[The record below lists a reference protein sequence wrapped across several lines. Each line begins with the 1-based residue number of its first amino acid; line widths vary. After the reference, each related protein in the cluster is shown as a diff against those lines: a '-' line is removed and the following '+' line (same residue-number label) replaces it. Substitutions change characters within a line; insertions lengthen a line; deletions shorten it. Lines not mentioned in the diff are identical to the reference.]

1 MVLGHRADN
10 HTLLLTFTRNLI
22 LRPSTKPN
30 GGIFDV
36 TPVLTLLA
44 AVAAAPDTVP
54 QTTNPGDIVVTA
66 QQTKDGEDYTTPA
79 QTSAYRLPISIRDTP
94 QAISVVTRQQI
105 DDFQLNDINAL
116 LATVPGF
123 NVQAQE
129 TDRFYYSARGFDVQN
144 FQVDGLGLPP
154 AFAVQVGSIDTAIYD
169 HVEVLKGAPGLLSPV
184 GNPSAVVNFIRK
196 RPTRDFQASGSAQ
209 YGSFD
214 SLRLQGDVS
223 TPLDKDGHI
232 RALAVGVYSDADS
245 YLDRYH
251 LRRWTG
257 YGIVEADLGPNTVA
271 SIGYGHQNHRSTGAQ
286 WGGLPLY
293 YTDGTRIPLARS
305 SNTGPDWAGFDV
317 TDRQIF
323 GDITHQLNARWQ
335 IKASAFRRATD
346 ERDDLFYVY
355 GNPDRTTGLGVLSYP
370 GSFKASN
377 RDFTFDVHASGSFEA
392 LGQEQMLVVG
402 VLRGALTYR
411 QLSRYDQAS
420 NYLSVPLDRLFDG
433 SFPQPNWPATFNS
446 DPAAS
451 NWTHQQRTSAYAT
464 LRLRPADPLKIILGT
479 NYTWARSEGYSYGA
493 PSNYRDN
500 RFLPFVGAT
509 LDLTRHVSAYASY
522 ATIFNPQNVFGAGG
536 KLLAPIK
543 GNSLE
548 GGFKGEWYDGRLNA
562 AVSVFRVRQDNF
574 AEAAGFDPTIGQTI
588 YRGVNSKSEGV
599 ELEFGGQ
606 LLPGVQATGG
616 YTIMRI
622 RGDDGMPTR
631 TFVPRQTARLNLT
644 YSPSVLPD
652 LKLGASVQYQTSIY
666 VVGSTIS
673 TVTGQPIRVTQDKY
687 ATLDL
692 LGSYKLTRNLR
703 LAVNVRNV
711 TNTKAI
717 NALTYDQG
725 FYNAPRSVLGTIS
738 VSY

>member
-1 MVLGHRADN
+1 M
-10 HTLLLTFTRNLI
+10 
-22 LRPSTKPN
+22 
-30 GGIFDV
+30 
-36 TPVLTLLA
+36 TPVFTMLA
-44 AVAAAPDTVP
+44 AVAVSPETVP
-54 QTTNPGDIVVTA
+54 QRAAGDDIVVTA
-66 QQTKDGEDYTTPA
+66 QQTKGTDAYTTPD
-79 QTSAYRLPISIRDTP
+79 QSSAYRLPISIRDTP
-94 QAISVVTRQQI
+94 QAVSVVTRQQI

-123 NVQAQE
+123 NVQPQE
-129 TDRFYYSARGFDVQN
+129 TDRFYYSSRGFDVQN

-169 HVEVLKGAPGLLSPV
+169 HVEILKGAPGLLSPV

-196 RPTRDFQASGSAQ
+196 RPTRDFQATGSAQ

-223 TPLDKDGHI
+223 TPLDRDGHI
-232 RALAVGVYSDADS
+232 RALGVGVYSDADS

-257 YGIVEADLGPNTVA
+257 YGIVEADLGANTVA
-271 SIGYGHQNHRSTGAQ
+271 SVGYGYQNHRSSAAQ
-286 WGGLPLY
+286 WGALPLY

-305 SNTGPDWAGFDV
+305 SNTGPDWAGFNV
-317 TDRQIF
+317 TERQIF
-323 GDITHQLNARWQ
+323 GDITHQVSDKWQ
-335 IKASAFRRATD
+335 IKASAFRRATN
-346 ERDDLFYVY
+346 EQDDLFYVY
-355 GNPDRTTGLGVLSYP
+355 GNPDRATGLGVFSYP
-370 GSFKASN
+370 GSFKTSN

-402 VLRGALTYR
+402 FLRGALTYR
-411 QLSRYDQAS
+411 QLSRYDNAAIGV
-420 NYLSVPLDRLFDG
+420 SVPLDQLFDG
-433 SFPQPNWPATFNS
+433 SFPRPNFPSRYDS
-446 DPAAS
+446 DPAMS

-464 LRLRPADPLKIILGT
+464 LRLRPVDPLKIILGA
-479 NYTWARSEGYSYGA
+479 NYTWARSEGYSYGS

-509 LDLTRHVSAYASY
+509 LDLTPHVSAYASY
-522 ATIFNPQNVFGAGG
+522 ATIFNPQNVFGEGG

-548 GGFKGEWYDGRLNA
+548 GGFKGEWYEGRLNA

-588 YRGVNSKSEGV
+588 YRGVNSKSEGI
-599 ELEFGGQ
+599 ELEFGGL

-622 RGDDGMPTR
+622 RGDDGAPTR
-631 TFVPRQTARLNLT
+631 TFVPRQTAKLNLT
-644 YSPSVLPD
+644 YSPPVLPE
-652 LKLGASVQYQTSIY
+652 LKLGASLQYQTKIY

-673 TVTGQPIRVTQDKY
+673 TVTGEPIRVTQDKY

-692 LGSYKLTRNLR
+692 LGSYKITKNLQV
-703 LAVNVRNV
+703 AVNVRNV

-725 FYNAPRSVLGTIS
+725 YYNAPRSVLGT
-738 VSY
+738 VSLSY

>member
-1 MVLGHRADN
+1 M
-10 HTLLLTFTRNLI
+10 TPIFTI
-22 LRPSTKPN
+22 
-30 GGIFDV
+30 
-36 TPVLTLLA
+36 LA
-44 AVAAAPDTVP
+44 AVTAAPDTVP
-54 QTTNPGDIVVTA
+54 QSTAPGDIVVTA
-66 QQTKDGEDYTTPA
+66 QQTKGVDEYTVPA
-79 QTSAYRLPISIRDTP
+79 QTSAYRLPISLRDTP
-94 QAISVVTRQQI
+94 QAVSVVTRQQI

-123 NVQAQE
+123 NVQPQE

-184 GNPSAVVNFIRK
+184 GNPSAVVNFVRK
-196 RPTRDFQASGSAQ
+196 RPTRDFQATGSAQ
-209 YGSFD
+209 YGSFN

-271 SIGYGHQNHRSTGAQ
+271 SMGYGYQNHHSSAAQ
-286 WGGLPLY
+286 WGAIPLY

-305 SNTGPDWAGFDV
+305 SNTAPDWAGFNV

-323 GDITHQLNARWQ
+323 GDITHHFNDKWL
-335 IKASAFRRATD
+335 IKASAFRRATN
-346 ERDDLFYVY
+346 EQDDLFYVY
-355 GNPDRTTGLGVLSYP
+355 GNPDRSTGLGVFSYP
-370 GSFKASN
+370 GSFKASS
-377 RDFTFDVHASGSFEA
+377 RDFTFDVHASGSFQA
-392 LGQEQMLVVG
+392 LGQEQMIVFG
-402 VLRGALTYR
+402 FLRGALEYR
-411 QLSRYDQAS
+411 QLSRYDNAAIGVS
-420 NYLSVPLDRLFDG
+420 IPLDQLFSG
-433 SFPQPNWPATFNS
+433 SFPRPNFPATYS
-446 DPAAS
+446 DNPASS
-451 NWTHQQRTSAYAT
+451 NLTHQRRTSAYAT
-464 LRLRPADPLKIILGT
+464 MRLRPVDPLKIILGA
-479 NYTWARSEGYSYGA
+479 NYTWARSEGYSYGS

-536 KLLAPIK
+536 TLLAPIK

-548 GGFKGEWYDGRLNA
+548 GGFKGEWYEGRLNA
-562 AVSVFRVRQDNF
+562 ALSVFRVRQDNF

-622 RGDDGMPTR
+622 RGDDGQPTR
-631 TFVPRQTARLNLT
+631 TFVPRQTAKLNLT
-644 YSPSVLPD
+644 YTPPVLPA
-652 LKLGASVQYQTSIY
+652 LKLGASLQYQTKIY
-666 VVGSTIS
+666 VVGSTTS
-673 TVTGQPIRVTQDKY
+673 TITGQPIRVTQDKY

-692 LGSYKLTRNLR
+692 LGSYKITKNLQ

-725 FYNAPRSVLGTIS
+725 YYNAPRSVLGTVTIS
-738 VSY
+738 Y